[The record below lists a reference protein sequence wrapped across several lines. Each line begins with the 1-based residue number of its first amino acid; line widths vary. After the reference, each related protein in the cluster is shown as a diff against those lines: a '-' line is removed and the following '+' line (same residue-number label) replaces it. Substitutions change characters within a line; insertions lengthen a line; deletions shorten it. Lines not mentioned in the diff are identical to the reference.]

1 VSSHHPRVAP
11 FTPLTSHRS
20 IILPIMAVTA
30 DAPVADVVMA
40 PADPMVGDTTTGNVE
55 AAPTPKRD
63 VEAIDTTAWPNE
75 PPSKKSKADAAP
87 APTSAANPEASRA
100 DGTSATTSQPAETVP
115 EQESKGGGLKEAAR
129 DLATQNDKDKET
141 ATDQATQNDEVKEA
155 ARDLATQNDK
165 DKETA
170 TDQATQNDEV
180 KEAPTDQATQ
190 NDEVK
195 EAPTDQATQIDEVK
209 DAPTD
214 QATQNDEVK
223 EAPTDHAAQNDEVKE
238 AATEK
243 GTEDGDNKEATKIE
257 PVAKEAAVDDDRAAV
272 PATKEAAGSSDATKA
287 DGTARS
293 TADLINV
300 RRAVTAEY
308 ASHSL
313 LRLAKAPVTALC
325 GFEGDA
331 PVSSNGPVWESVGA
345 LASWLPLLAARAV
358 NVVAAS
364 EAGAN
369 VALVSNHLVRLA
381 LTETGGCGLNGG
393 GGETGRV
400 RCRST

>member
-1 VSSHHPRVAP
+1 MSSHHPRVAP

-141 ATDQATQNDEVKEA
+141 ATDQAN
-155 ARDLATQNDK
+155 
-165 DKETA
+165 
-170 TDQATQNDEV
+170 QNDEV

-214 QATQNDEVK
+214 QATQNDEFK

>member
-155 ARDLATQNDK
+155 
-165 DKETA
+165 
-170 TDQATQNDEV
+170 
-180 KEAPTDQATQ
+180 PTDQATQ

-214 QATQNDEVK
+214 QETQNDEVK

>member
-1 VSSHHPRVAP
+1 MSSHHPRVAP

-155 ARDLATQNDK
+155 
-165 DKETA
+165 
-170 TDQATQNDEV
+170 
-180 KEAPTDQATQ
+180 PTDQATQ

-214 QATQNDEVK
+214 QETQNDEVK

>member
-1 VSSHHPRVAP
+1 
-11 FTPLTSHRS
+11 
-20 IILPIMAVTA
+20 MAVTA

-155 ARDLATQNDK
+155 
-165 DKETA
+165 
-170 TDQATQNDEV
+170 
-180 KEAPTDQATQ
+180 PTDQATQ

-214 QATQNDEVK
+214 QETQNDEVK